1 VNSAGTRAGWVPSLA
16 VLVAAAVTVGCG
28 VSAAAAVGAQRLA
41 ELLGA
46 GGAAVPAGLG
56 AGALCAAVAAVAA
69 ARRARRYAELLAAAA
84 DSTLLAARAGA
95 GRAPAAGRLSD
106 TRVPELRRLVSAAEL
121 LRVRAR
127 LADEVVAYHQSSAQA
142 AGQGVTELLSALV
155 RAEEA
160 ARGQL
165 AAEMHDT
172 VAQSLLAARRH
183 LADLREVPDPGPALD
198 AVGELVAEAE
208 EQIRGLMARTRPPEL
223 THSDLATAVALLRD
237 DLAHRYGLEVELRW
251 PAHPYPLPLVAALT
265 VYRFVQESL
274 LNVVKHADTDAAWV
288 SLTVTDGALLAQ
300 VGDDGPGFDVA
311 AVGSVP
317 GRQVGLKLLRDRA
330 RLAGGDLTVASTVG
344 EGTLLTLRLPLVPQ
358 QRGRSVGAVG
368 SFGEVRT
375 AG

>member
-1 VNSAGTRAGWVPSLA
+1 MRGTRGTWAPPLT
-16 VLVAAAVTVGCG
+16 VLVAAAVACGCL
-28 VSAAAAVGAQRLA
+28 VSAAAAVGVQLLA
-41 ELLGA
+41 EALGA
-46 GGAAVPAGLG
+46 GGAAVPAALV
-56 AGALCAAVAAVAA
+56 AGALCAAGAATAA
-69 ARRARRYAELLAAAA
+69 ARRARRYAELLGTAA
-84 DSTLLAARAGA
+84 DSTLLAARAGVA
-95 GRAPAAGRLSD
+95 EVPPAPRFPE

-172 VAQSLLAARRH
+172 VAQSLLVARRH
-183 LADLREVPDPGPALD
+183 LADLRDAPDPGPALE
-198 AVGELVAEAE
+198 AVGELVGEAE

-237 DLAHRYGLEVELRW
+237 DLAHRYGLQVELRW
-251 PAHPYPLPLVAALT
+251 PAQSHPLPLVAALT

-288 SLTVTDGALLAQ
+288 SLAVTDGALLAQ

-311 AVGSVP
+311 SVGSVP

-344 EGTLLTLRLPLVPQ
+344 EGTLLTLRLPVLPQ
-358 QRGRSVGAVG
+358 QRRRTAGA
-368 SFGEVRT
+368 VRT